1 MIGDVFIQD
10 GPRGLRFAAPAHVV
24 VAMWPDEVIPA
35 LQALETAIDQHGL
48 TAAGFIAYEAAAAYD
63 LAVHTSLPDLPLL
76 WFGLYERVDILDDW
90 AAPLTD
96 PPPSTAYTAGSWQP
110 TLDRAAHATVVRRI
124 KDYLAHGHSYQVNYT
139 FPLQATFAG
148 DPWPFFVD
156 LATAQQGEHAAF
168 IDTGRFAVCSASPEL
183 FFQLD
188 GECLITRPMKGT
200 AARGRTLAEDEA
212 RMADLRQSV
221 KNRAENLMIV
231 DMLRNDLGR
240 VAETGSVAVPRLFA
254 VERYPTLLQMTSTVT
269 ARTRAPV
276 VEILASLFPCASIT
290 GAPKVRTM
298 QIIREQEPQP
308 RGVYT
313 GAIGWIG
320 PQRRARFN
328 VAIRT
333 VLIDRDLGQ
342 ASYGVGG
349 GVVWDSDAGDEYA
362 ECLLKARVL
371 AARQPPFQLLEALLW
386 EPDSGY
392 FLLEAHL
399 ARLAATATY
408 FKRPARP
415 ARHRGPAE
423 RTGDDLECGA
433 QDPAAGQSERRVHDG
448 GDPAD
453 TGGISATGADRSGPG
468 TRRFQRGLAVSQ
480 NHSAGDIRRRPR
492 VAAGVR
498 RSDSLERTRR
508 VDRNQHGKSGA
519 GPGRQRFT
527 PPVTSGLLAGT
538 LRDCLLT
545 TGHIRERILTP
556 NDLRTARHIYLVN
569 SVRKWRA
576 GRVRFLNSADIEF
589 PYPMKIG
596 LKRVKRG

>member
-10 GPRGLRFAAPAHVV
+10 GPRGLRFAAPTRVMI
-24 VAMWPDEVIPA
+24 AMQPDEVVPA
-35 LQALETAIDQHGL
+35 LQAIETAIDQHGL
-48 TAAGFIAYEAAAAYD
+48 TAAGFIAYEAAAAYG
-63 LAVHTSLPDLPLL
+63 LAVHAPLPELPLL
-76 WFGLYERVDILDDW
+76 WFGLYERADILDDW
-90 AAPLTD
+90 KA
-96 PPPSTAYTAGSWQP
+96 PSTDSPSSTSYTVGPWQP

-168 IDTGRFAVCSASPEL
+168 IDTGRFVVCSASPEL

-188 GECLITRPMKGT
+188 GERLITRPMKGT
-200 AARGRTLAEDEA
+200 AARGRTLAEDET
-212 RMADLRQSV
+212 RMADLRQSI

-269 ARTRAPV
+269 ARTRVSV

-298 QIIREQEPQP
+298 QIIRELESQP

-320 PQRRARFN
+320 PRRRASFN

-333 VLIDRDLGQ
+333 ALVDRELGR

-349 GVVWDSDAGDEYA
+349 GVVWDSDAGDEYT

-371 AARQPPFQLLEALLW
+371 ATRQLPFQLLESLLW

-408 FKRPARP
+408 FSVPFDRPAIATRLSEL
-415 ARHRGPAE
+415 ATTLNAAHKIRLLLGRDGAVM
-423 RTGDDLECGA
+423 LEAIPLTQETAPPPVRIGLA
-433 QDPAAGQSERRVHDG
+433 QAPVDSHVVWLYHK
-448 GDPAD
+448 
-453 TGGISATGADRSGPG
+453 T
-468 TRRFQRGLAVSQ
+468 TRREIYDVARASRPDCDEVILWNERGELTETSTANLVLDLD
-480 NHSAGDIRRRPR
+480 G
-492 VAAGVR
+492 
-498 RSDSLERTRR
+498 E
-508 VDRNQHGKSGA
+508 
-519 GPGRQRFT
+519 RFT
-527 PPVTSGLLAGT
+527 PPVTTGLLAGT
-538 LRDCLLT
+538 FRDCLLAA
-545 TGHIRERILTP
+545 GHIRERILTLD
-556 NDLRTARHIYLVN
+556 DLRMARHIYLVN
-569 SVRKWRA
+569 SVRKWRTA
-576 GRVRFLNSADIEF
+576 VLVG
-589 PYPMKIG
+589 
-596 LKRVKRG
+596 

>member
-1 MIGDVFIQD
+1 MTGDAFIQD
-10 GPRGLRFAAPAHVV
+10 GPRGLRFAAPAQVV
-24 VAMWPDEVIPA
+24 VAMRPDEVIPA
-35 LQALETAIDQHGL
+35 LQAVETAVNQHGL
-48 TAAGFIAYEAAAAYD
+48 TAAGFIAYEAAAAHG
-63 LAVHTSLPDLPLL
+63 LAVHAPLPDLPLL
-76 WFGLYERVDILDDW
+76 WFGLYEHVEILDDW
-90 AAPLTD
+90 AAEWVD
-96 PPPSTAYTAGSWQP
+96 PPSSASYTTGPWQP
-110 TLDRAAHATVVRRI
+110 ALDRAAHATIIRRI
-124 KDYLAHGHSYQVNYT
+124 KDYLARGHSYQVNHT
-139 FPLQATFAG
+139 FPLQAAFAG

-188 GECLITRPMKGT
+188 GERLTTQPMKGT

-269 ARTRAPV
+269 ARTRASV

-298 QIIREQEPQP
+298 QIIRELEPQP

-320 PQRRARFN
+320 PKRRARFN

-333 VLIDRDLGQ
+333 ALIDRERRR

-371 AARQPPFQLLEALLW
+371 TARQPQFQLLESLLW
-386 EPDSGY
+386 EPGDGY
-392 FLLEAHL
+392 FLLETHL
-399 ARLAATATY
+399 ARLADTAIY
-408 FKRPARP
+408 FKVPLDRPAVE
-415 ARHRGPAE
+415 ARLSELATTLNAASKIRLLVNRNGAF
-423 RTGDDLECGA
+423 TLEVVTLT
-433 QDPAAGQSERRVHDG
+433 QETSPPPVR
-448 GDPAD
+448 
-453 TGGISATGADRSGPG
+453 I
-468 TRRFQRGLAVSQ
+468 GLAKTPVDS
-480 NHSAGDIRRRPR
+480 NSIWLYHKTSRREAYAAARASRPDCDE
-492 VAAGVR
+492 VI
-498 RSDSLERTRR
+498 LWNE
-508 VDRNQHGKSGA
+508 HGELTEASTANLVLDLDGE
-519 GPGRQRFT
+519 RFT

-538 LRDCLLT
+538 FRDWLLAA
-545 TGHIRERILTP
+545 GHIRERILTSP
-556 NDLRTARHIYLVN
+556 TCERRGIFIWSTRCANGGRLRSLA
-569 SVRKWRA
+569 K
-576 GRVRFLNSADIEF
+576 FLWISDS
-589 PYPMKIG
+589 KSG
-596 LKRVKRG
+596 WLL

>member
-90 AAPLTD
+90 AVPLTD
-96 PPPSTAYTAGSWQP
+96 PPSSAAYTVGPWQP
-110 TLDRAAHATVVRRI
+110 ALDRAAHATVVRRI

-399 ARLAATATY
+399 ARLADTALY
-408 FKRPARP
+408 FKVPLDRPAVEARLSELATTLSTASKIRLLVKRNGAFTLEVVSLTQEASPPPVRVGLAQRP
-415 ARHRGPAE
+415 VDSNAIWLYHK
-423 RTGDDLECGA
+423 T
-433 QDPAAGQSERRVHDG
+433 
-448 GDPAD
+448 
-453 TGGISATGADRSGPG
+453 
-468 TRRFQRGLAVSQ
+468 TRREIYDDARASRPDCDEVILWNERGELTEASTANLVLDLD
-480 NHSAGDIRRRPR
+480 G
-492 VAAGVR
+492 
-498 RSDSLERTRR
+498 E
-508 VDRNQHGKSGA
+508 
-519 GPGRQRFT
+519 RFT

-538 LRDCLLT
+538 LRDWLLT
-545 TGHIRERILTP
+545 TGHLRERILTP
-556 NDLRTARHIYLVN
+556 SDLRTARHVYLIN

-576 GRVRFLNSADIEF
+576 AAFVS
-589 PYPMKIG
+589 
-596 LKRVKRG
+596 